1 MSIYPQGRMW
11 FNEEDQINV
20 NQLKSKFEEKHM
32 SSLYQSHIFEKMC
45 SGDMREAMALTEKH
59 VQKHIVAFRDDKLT
73 QDKSSPNKMMYDSI
87 RIIGLML
94 SCQID
99 KTLIKLHGSP

>member
-1 MSIYPQGRMW
+1 
-11 FNEEDQINV
+11 
-20 NQLKSKFEEKHM
+20 
-32 SSLYQSHIFEKMC
+32 MC

-99 KTLIKLHGSP
+99 KTLIKLNGSP